1 MALVRDLRVRC
12 PWDAK
17 QTPESLRPYLVEETH
32 ELDAAIASGD
42 VTAKR
47 DELGDVLLN
56 VAYQMVIA
64 EERAEFSAHDVADV
78 LIRKMERRH
87 PHLFDLGPAEPWET
101 IKRRERGDDGSMLG
115 GIPASLPGLL
125 KAHRMQA
132 RAATVGFD
140 WPDTQGPAAKVREEL
155 AEVEAALRDSEP
167 AEALASEVGD
177 LLFAVVNLAR
187 KAGVDASA
195 ALDTANAKFERRF
208 RAVEQIAGE
217 RGLVMTDTPLDTL
230 DGIWDDVKRE
240 ETRAQG

>member
-101 IKRRERGDDGSMLG
+101 IKRRERGSDGSMLG